1 MIHQY
6 INNGYHIVLD
16 VNSGSVHSVD
26 ALLYDAVEVLAK
38 IVPDMEKPMSLTD
51 DQKKAVREALVCKY
65 SAEDIEDAL
74 SDIQELIDAEELFA
88 ADIYKD
94 YVIDFKKRQTVVK
107 ALCLHIAH
115 DCNLACKYCF
125 AEEGEYHGR
134 RALMSFEVGKKAL
147 DFPKM
152 NELVESIIENGL
164 LSRIIVS
171 PVTGGKYR
179 IIAGHN
185 RVEACRRAGFTAV
198 PSIVKNV
205 DENRAK
211 LIMAD
216 TNLCQR
222 TELLPS
228 ERAFA
233 YKAQQEAL
241 TALGSRRATK
251 NIAEKYGE
259 AKRTIQ
265 RYIACTRLVPELM
278 EMLDSGRLTLATACQ
293 FSALPNSS
301 QEEIAAYLSRDPE
314 RKFTVEQSNTLADLK
329 FFSESDITEICGE
342 NTTAAESPA
351 ERSESAK
358 SSAPAE
364 PKQTVKKPSKQI
376 TLRRKEVTQLIGD
389 ELSNEEISEYFYFC
403 LQRRDILEEWHKMYT
418 EGKTD
423 GSNA

>member
-1 MIHQY
+1 MAFNLGASNNTGKLNMNDFLGDEPAVQNDEKEIP
-6 INNGYHIVLD
+6 IN
-16 VNSGSVHSVD
+16 
-26 ALLYDAVEVLAK
+26 LL
-38 IVPDMEKPMSLTD
+38 VPWENQPFKM
-51 DQKKAVREALVCKY
+51 Y
-65 SAEDIEDAL
+65 S
-74 SDIQELIDAEELFA
+74 
-88 ADIYKD
+88 
-94 YVIDFKKRQTVVK
+94 DF
-107 ALCLHIAH
+107 
-115 DCNLACKYCF
+115 
-125 AEEGEYHGR
+125 
-134 RALMSFEVGKKAL
+134 
-147 DFPKM
+147 KM
-152 NELVESIIENGL
+152 NELVESIRENGL

-171 PVTGGKYR
+171 PATGGKYR

-251 NIAEKYGE
+251 DIAEKYGE
-259 AKRTIQ
+259 
-265 RYIACTRLVPELM
+265 ACTRLVPELM

-301 QEEIAAYLSRDPE
+301 QEEIAAYLSRDSE
-314 RKFTVEQSNTLADLK
+314 RKFTVEQATTLAELK
-329 FFSESDITEICGE
+329 FFSESDISEICVE
-342 NTTAAESPA
+342 KKIAAESPT

-364 PKQTVKKPSKQI
+364 PKQIVKKPSKQI
-376 TLRRKEVTQLIGD
+376 TLQRKEVTQLIGD

>member
-1 MIHQY
+1 MGFNLGASNNTGKLNMNDFLGDEQAVQNDEKEIP
-6 INNGYHIVLD
+6 IN
-16 VNSGSVHSVD
+16 
-26 ALLYDAVEVLAK
+26 LL
-38 IVPDMEKPMSLTD
+38 VPWENQPFKM
-51 DQKKAVREALVCKY
+51 Y
-65 SAEDIEDAL
+65 S
-74 SDIQELIDAEELFA
+74 
-88 ADIYKD
+88 
-94 YVIDFKKRQTVVK
+94 DF
-107 ALCLHIAH
+107 
-115 DCNLACKYCF
+115 
-125 AEEGEYHGR
+125 
-134 RALMSFEVGKKAL
+134 
-147 DFPKM
+147 KM
-152 NELVESIIENGL
+152 NELVESIRENGL

-171 PVTGGKYR
+171 PPTLGCAASMFCRSTPLALRATSPAGGDTRSWCRLRDIVSPATGGKYR

-251 NIAEKYGE
+251 DIAEKYGE

-301 QEEIAAYLSRDPE
+301 QEEIAAYLSRDSE
-314 RKFTVEQSNTLADLK
+314 RKFTVEQATTLAELK
-329 FFSESDITEICGE
+329 FFSESDIAEICGE
-342 NTTAAESPA
+342 KVTSTE
-351 ERSESAK
+351 ERSEPTEN
-358 SSAPAE
+358 SAPAE

-376 TLRRKEVTQLIGD
+376 TLQRKEVTQLIGD

>member
-1 MIHQY
+1 MGFNLGASNNTGKLNMNDFLGDETTVQNDEKEIP
-6 INNGYHIVLD
+6 IN
-16 VNSGSVHSVD
+16 
-26 ALLYDAVEVLAK
+26 LL
-38 IVPDMEKPMSLTD
+38 VPWENQPFKM
-51 DQKKAVREALVCKY
+51 Y
-65 SAEDIEDAL
+65 S
-74 SDIQELIDAEELFA
+74 
-88 ADIYKD
+88 
-94 YVIDFKKRQTVVK
+94 DF
-107 ALCLHIAH
+107 
-115 DCNLACKYCF
+115 
-125 AEEGEYHGR
+125 
-134 RALMSFEVGKKAL
+134 
-147 DFPKM
+147 KM
-152 NELVESIIENGL
+152 NELVESIRENGL

-198 PSIVKNV
+198 SSIVKDV

-251 NIAEKYGE
+251 DIAEKYGE

-265 RYIACTRLVPELM
+265 RYIACTRLVSELM
-278 EMLDSGRLTLATACQ
+278 ELLDSGRLTLAIACQ

-301 QEEIAAYLSRDPE
+301 QEEIAAYLSRDSE
-314 RKFTVEQSNTLADLK
+314 RKFTVEQANTLAELK
-329 FFSESDITEICGE
+329 FFSESDIAEICGGKKVV
-342 NTTAAESPA
+342 A
-351 ERSESAK
+351 ERFEPTEK
-358 SSAPAE
+358 SAPAE

-376 TLRRKEVTQLIGD
+376 TLQRKEVTQLIGD